1 MVWASVLGE
10 RCIQSSSDY
19 AKRLGRAFVGA
30 ALFAIPLF
38 MTMEMWQ
45 LGFVADRIRLCA
57 LLLASLPLLVAL
69 SHFAGF
75 ERTFGLVDDLLD
87 AFAAFAIAIV
97 SSALILAVA
106 GVIAPGQPIEEIV
119 AKIAVVS
126 FPGAIGALL
135 ADKQLGGQERQASAD
150 QRSYGGQLFLMT
162 IGALFV
168 ALNVAPTEEMIL
180 IAFQITPWHA
190 LALAIASLGVL
201 HALLFWIDFPG
212 AQARRGERGFWSI
225 LVRESLAA
233 YALCVLASFALLWVF
248 GRTDG
253 VALTDLTEFVVVL
266 AFPASLGAGL
276 APLVVGETRE

>member
-1 MVWASVLGE
+1 
-10 RCIQSSSDY
+10 
-19 AKRLGRAFVGA
+19 
-30 ALFAIPLF
+30 

-45 LGFVADRIRLCA
+45 LGFVADRFRLCA
-57 LLLASLPLLVAL
+57 LLLVSLPLLIGL

-75 ERTFGLVDDLLD
+75 ERTFGFVDDLLD
-87 AFAAFAIAIV
+87 AFAAFAVAAL
-97 SSALILAVA
+97 SAALILGLV
-106 GVIAPGQPIEEIV
+106 GVLAPGQPLGEIV

-126 FPGAIGALL
+126 LPAAIGALL

-150 QRSYGGQLFLMT
+150 QRSYGGRLFLMT

-190 LALAIASLGVL
+190 LALSVASLGVL

-212 AQARRGERGFWSI
+212 AERRRGARGVWSI
-225 LVRESLAA
+225 LIRESLPG
-233 YALCVLASFALLWVF
+233 YALCVLASLALLWVF

-253 VALTDLTEFVVVL
+253 VALSELTEFVVVL

-276 APLVVGETRE
+276 APLVVGETHE